1 MLDQRRRRWANDKTK
16 LCQCL
21 VLAGILPSALCH
33 VIAAR
38 NLERE
43 WTGLAQTGYCL
54 LALEM
59 GRGVPLACS
68 KPDPVPI
75 WKLTPNLIDRLMV

>member
-1 MLDQRRRRWANDKTK
+1 MDWPGAD
-16 LCQCL
+16 
-21 VLAGILPSALCH
+21 GILPALS
-33 VIAAR
+33 VPP
-38 NLERE
+38 
-43 WTGLAQTGYCL
+43 GGGGGV